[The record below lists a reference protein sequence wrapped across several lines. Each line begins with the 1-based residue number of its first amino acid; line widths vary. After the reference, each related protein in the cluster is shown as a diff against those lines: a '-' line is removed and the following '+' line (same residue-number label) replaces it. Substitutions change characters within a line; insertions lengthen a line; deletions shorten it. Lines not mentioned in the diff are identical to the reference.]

1 VTDQPMEERE
11 IPTEAEAELAGT
23 ADDTLQPDRAERV
36 RREAAA
42 SPELKLRLER
52 QRCAVDALRALDA
65 RAPDSLREA
74 IVTAVADAERKA
86 QRRLRWRLPAVR
98 PLTLA
103 SGGLAAAAAV
113 TVLAVVLIGG
123 GSEAPTVQQAAPIAL
138 RAPTGPPPRT
148 LPGGREIAAEVDGI
162 DFPTWSWL
170 GWEPTG
176 QRTDTIEGHKALTV
190 FYENGAG
197 RQIGYTILDGDALP
211 VSGGKTVT
219 ARGERL
225 RLLRLGK
232 AYVVTWRRNGHTC
245 ILATRTLNPVRLA
258 TLASWET

>member
-1 VTDQPMEERE
+1 MDERE
-11 IPTEAEAELAGT
+11 IPTEAEAELAAV

-42 SPELKLRLER
+42 SPDLARHLER
-52 QRCAVDALRALDA
+52 QRRAVDVLRALDA
-65 RAPDSLREA
+65 RAPESLREA
-74 IVTAVADAERKA
+74 IASAAAKAEAGGARH
-86 QRRLRWRLPAVR
+86 RLRRRLPAVR

-103 SGGLAAAAAV
+103 GGGLAAAAAV

-123 GSEAPTVQQAAPIAL
+123 GSEAPTVQQAVPVAL

-148 LPGGREIAAEVDGI
+148 LAGGREIAADVDGI
-162 DFPTWSWL
+162 RFPTWSWL

-211 VSGGKTVT
+211 VSGGKIVT